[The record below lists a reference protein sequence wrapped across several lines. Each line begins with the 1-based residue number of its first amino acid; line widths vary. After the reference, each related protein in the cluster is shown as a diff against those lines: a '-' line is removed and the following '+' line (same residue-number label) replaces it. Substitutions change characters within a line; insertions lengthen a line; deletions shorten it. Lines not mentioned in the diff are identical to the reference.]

1 MPYYKLPYSRVI
13 ESESGHIVRFEQDT
27 ATYVP
32 TVKAL
37 IEKVQMFGGQECDA
51 PGTESEAAE
60 SVESAAAKTSKPKP
74 AARG

>member
-1 MPYYKLPYSRVI
+1 MPYYKLPYNRVI

-32 TVKAL
+32 PVKAL

-51 PGTESEAAE
+51 PGAESESA
-60 SVESAAAKTSKPKP
+60 ESAAAKTSKPKP